1 MTKPLGMYPI
11 FKAKRR
17 FFWAQNWSIEKCVSF
32 TRDFHQPCS
41 FSQDKAMFKISYVYI
56 YIYIHVYIY
65 ICIYIYMYI
74 YTQYILIWGQL
85 LFMMNWTTKA
95 TILMIS
101 PMYIN
106 PIMCGQLLTCEP
118 MDCHSTVIVR
128 LNVCRPKTDTV
139 PSISTRFMQK
149 CKFYGQFEWQ
159 TL

>member
-1 MTKPLGMYPI
+1 LP
-11 FKAKRR
+11 
-17 FFWAQNWSIEKCVSF
+17 F

-41 FSQDKAMFKISYVYI
+41 FSQDKAMFKISYIYIYNMYI
-56 YIYIHVYIY
+56 YI
-65 ICIYIYMYI
+65 
-74 YTQYILIWGQL
+74 QYILIWGRL

>member
-1 MTKPLGMYPI
+1 MIMTKPLGVYPI

-17 FFWAQNWSIEKCVSF
+17 FFWAQNWSIEKFLPF

-41 FSQDKAMFKISYVYI
+41 FSQDKAMFKISY
-56 YIYIHVYIY
+56 
-65 ICIYIYMYI
+65 IYIYMYI
-74 YTQYILIWGQL
+74 YIQYILIWGRL